1 MFLKLNKAE
10 LDYGS
15 FLEGVMAGVLD
26 GIRVLDFG
34 RYIAGPF
41 CGMLLGDMGAEV
53 IRIDKLSGSED
64 RYLVP
69 VAKSGEGPLF
79 LALNRNKKSL
89 TLNPMKPQGREI
101 VENLV
106 KTADIVIANLPQP
119 TLEAMGID
127 YDSLRAIKPDI
138 ILTTVTAYGNGG
150 PYSERVGF
158 DGVAQAL
165 AGATYMGGRPGDPMK
180 SFVPFADFGTA
191 TMAAFGTLSALIERN
206 KTGNGQLVE
215 AALTRTV
222 MAFNIA
228 LLAEEA
234 IKSIDRPSYGNRG
247 YSAGP
252 SDIFKTTDGAV
263 MVQVVGQPLFERWA
277 KLMGE
282 ESWLQDPR
290 FATDMDRGE
299 NGELLSARM
308 QMWCK
313 DMSTKEV
320 LDALDEARIP
330 CGPVLSAKQ
339 VLQDPHIKAMDF
351 LQDMNFP
358 GLKKPIPINTTPVK
372 LSKTPGTIRQRTAE
386 LGEHTDEMLESL
398 GYTADKISELRKARV
413 V

>member
-1 MFLKLNKAE
+1 
-10 LDYGS
+10 
-15 FLEGVMAGVLD
+15 MAGVLD

-69 VAKSGEGPLF
+69 VAESGEGPLF

-263 MVQVVGQPLFERWA
+263 MVEVVGQPLFERWA

-372 LSKTPGTIRQRTAE
+372 LSQTPGTIRQRTAE
-386 LGEHTDEMLESL
+386 LGEHTDEILNSL
-398 GYTADKISELRKARV
+398 GYPPDKISEMRYARV

>member
-1 MFLKLNKAE
+1 
-10 LDYGS
+10 
-15 FLEGVMAGVLD
+15 MAGVLD

-53 IRIDKLSGSED
+53 IRIDKLAGSED

-69 VAKSGEGPLF
+69 VADSGEGPLF

-89 TLNPMKPQGREI
+89 TLNPMKPQGQKI
-101 VENLV
+101 VKELV

-127 YDSLRAIKPDI
+127 YDSLKSIKPDI

-165 AGATYMGGRPGDPMK
+165 AGATFMGGRPGDPMK
-180 SFVPFADFGTA
+180 SFVTFADFGTA

-206 KTGNGQLVE
+206 KSGKGQLVE

-234 IKSIDRPSYGNRG
+234 IKAIDRPSYGNRG

-282 ESWLQDPR
+282 ESWLEDPR

-313 DMSTKEV
+313 DMTTKEV

-351 LQDMNFP
+351 LQKMDFP
-358 GLKKPIPINTTPVK
+358 GLKSPIPINTTPVK
-372 LSKTPGTIRQRTAE
+372 LSETPGTIRQRTAK
-386 LGEHTDEMLESL
+386 LGEHTSEILDAL
-398 GYTADKISELRKARV
+398 GYSLDEISEMRDARV

>member
-1 MFLKLNKAE
+1 
-10 LDYGS
+10 
-15 FLEGVMAGVLD
+15 MAGVLD

-69 VAKSGEGPLF
+69 VAESGEGPLF

-215 AALTRTV
+215 ATLTRTV

-358 GLKKPIPINTTPVK
+358 GLKTCLLYTSPSP
-372 LSKTPGTIRQRTAE
+372 RDQRGSRMPSSA
-386 LGEHTDEMLESL
+386 
-398 GYTADKISELRKARV
+398 
-413 V
+413 

>member
-1 MFLKLNKAE
+1 MP
-10 LDYGS
+10 
-15 FLEGVMAGVLD
+15 GVLD

-53 IRIDKLSGSED
+53 IRIDKLAGSED

-69 VAKSGEGPLF
+69 VADSGEGPLF

-89 TLNPMKPQGREI
+89 TLNPMKPQGQKI
-101 VENLV
+101 VKELV

-127 YDSLRAIKPDI
+127 YDSLKSIKPDI

-206 KTGNGQLVE
+206 KSGNGQLVE

-234 IKSIDRPSYGNRG
+234 IKAIDRPSYGNRG

-282 ESWLQDPR
+282 ESWLEDPR

-313 DMSTKEV
+313 DMTTKEV

-339 VLQDPHIKAMDF
+339 VLQDPHIMAMDF
-351 LQDMNFP
+351 LQKMDFP
-358 GLKKPIPINTTPVK
+358 GLKSPIPINTTPVK
-372 LSKTPGTIRQRTAE
+372 LSETPGTIRQRTAK
-386 LGEHTDEMLESL
+386 LGEHTSEILDAL
-398 GYTADKISELRKARV
+398 GYSLDEISEMRDARV

>member
-1 MFLKLNKAE
+1 MP
-10 LDYGS
+10 
-15 FLEGVMAGVLD
+15 GVLD

-53 IRIDKLSGSED
+53 IRIDKLAGSED

-69 VAKSGEGPLF
+69 VADSGEGPLF

-89 TLNPMKPQGREI
+89 TLNPMKPQGQKI
-101 VENLV
+101 VKELV

-127 YDSLRAIKPDI
+127 YDSLKSIKPDI

-206 KTGNGQLVE
+206 KSGNGQLVE

-234 IKSIDRPSYGNRG
+234 IKAIDRPSYGNRG

-277 KLMGE
+277 RLMGE
-282 ESWLQDPR
+282 ESWLEDPR

-313 DMSTKEV
+313 DMTTKEV

-351 LQDMNFP
+351 LQKMDFP
-358 GLKKPIPINTTPVK
+358 GLKSPIPINTTPVK
-372 LSKTPGTIRQRTAE
+372 LSETPGTIRQRTAK
-386 LGEHTDEMLESL
+386 LGEHTSEILDAL
-398 GYTADKISELRKARV
+398 GYSLDEISEMRDARV

>member
-1 MFLKLNKAE
+1 MP
-10 LDYGS
+10 
-15 FLEGVMAGVLD
+15 GVLD

-53 IRIDKLSGSED
+53 IRIDKLAGSED

-69 VAKSGEGPLF
+69 VADSGEGPLF

-89 TLNPMKPQGREI
+89 TLNPMKPQGQKI
-101 VENLV
+101 VKELV

-127 YDSLRAIKPDI
+127 YDSLKSIKPDI

-206 KTGNGQLVE
+206 KSGKGQLVE

-234 IKSIDRPSYGNRG
+234 IKAIDRPSYGNRG

-282 ESWLQDPR
+282 ESWLEDPR

-313 DMSTKEV
+313 DMTTKEV

-351 LQDMNFP
+351 LQKMDFP
-358 GLKKPIPINTTPVK
+358 GLKSPIPINTTPVK
-372 LSKTPGTIRQRTAE
+372 LSETPGTIRQRTAK
-386 LGEHTDEMLESL
+386 LGEHTSEILDVL
-398 GYTADKISELRKARV
+398 GYSLDEISEMRDARV

>member
-1 MFLKLNKAE
+1 MP
-10 LDYGS
+10 
-15 FLEGVMAGVLD
+15 GVLD

-53 IRIDKLSGSED
+53 IRIDKLAGSED

-69 VAKSGEGPLF
+69 VADSGEGPLF

-89 TLNPMKPQGREI
+89 TLNPMKPQGQKI
-101 VENLV
+101 VKELV

-127 YDSLRAIKPDI
+127 YDSLKSIKPDI

-206 KTGNGQLVE
+206 KSGNGQLVE

-234 IKSIDRPSYGNRG
+234 IKAIDRPSYGNRG

-282 ESWLQDPR
+282 ESWLEDPR

-313 DMSTKEV
+313 DMTTKEV

-339 VLQDPHIKAMDF
+339 VLEDPHIKAMDF
-351 LQDMNFP
+351 LQKMDFP
-358 GLKKPIPINTTPVK
+358 GLKSPIPINTTPVK
-372 LSKTPGTIRQRTAE
+372 LSETPGTIRQRTAK
-386 LGEHTDEMLESL
+386 LGEHTGEILDAL
-398 GYTADKISELRKARV
+398 GYSLDEISEMRDARV

>member
-1 MFLKLNKAE
+1 
-10 LDYGS
+10 
-15 FLEGVMAGVLD
+15 MAGVLD

-53 IRIDKLSGSED
+53 IRIDRLAGSED

-69 VAKSGEGPLF
+69 VADSGEGPLF

-89 TLNPMKPQGREI
+89 TLNPMKPQGQKI
-101 VENLV
+101 VKELV

-127 YDSLRAIKPDI
+127 YDSLKSIKPDI
-138 ILTTVTAYGNGG
+138 ILTTITAYGNGG

-206 KTGNGQLVE
+206 KSGKGQLVE

-234 IKSIDRPSYGNRG
+234 IKAIDRPSYGNRG

-282 ESWLQDPR
+282 ESWLEDPR

-308 QMWCK
+308 QIWCK
-313 DMSTKEV
+313 DMTTKEV

-351 LQDMNFP
+351 LQKMDFP
-358 GLKKPIPINTTPVK
+358 GLKSPIPINTTPVK
-372 LSKTPGTIRQRTAE
+372 LSETPGTIRQRTAK
-386 LGEHTDEMLESL
+386 LGEHTSEILDAL
-398 GYTADKISELRKARV
+398 GYSLDEISEMRDARV

>member
-1 MFLKLNKAE
+1 
-10 LDYGS
+10 
-15 FLEGVMAGVLD
+15 MAGVLD

-69 VAKSGEGPLF
+69 VAESGEGPLF

-372 LSKTPGTIRQRTAE
+372 LSQTPGTIRQRTAE
-386 LGEHTDEMLESL
+386 LGEHTDEILNSL
-398 GYTADKISELRKARV
+398 GYTADKISEMRNARV

>member
-1 MFLKLNKAE
+1 
-10 LDYGS
+10 
-15 FLEGVMAGVLD
+15 MAGVLD

-53 IRIDKLSGSED
+53 IRIDKLAGSED

-69 VAKSGEGPLF
+69 VADSGEGPLF

-89 TLNPMKPQGREI
+89 TLNPMKPQGQKI
-101 VENLV
+101 VKELV

-127 YDSLRAIKPDI
+127 YDSLKSIKPDI

-206 KTGNGQLVE
+206 KSGNGQLVE

-234 IKSIDRPSYGNRG
+234 IKAIDRPSYGNRG

-282 ESWLQDPR
+282 ESWLEDPR

-313 DMSTKEV
+313 DMTTKEV

-339 VLQDPHIKAMDF
+339 VLEDPHIKAMDF
-351 LQDMNFP
+351 LQKMDFP
-358 GLKKPIPINTTPVK
+358 GLKSPIPINTTPVK
-372 LSKTPGTIRQRTAE
+372 LSETPGTIRQRTAK
-386 LGEHTDEMLESL
+386 LGEHTSEILDVL
-398 GYTADKISELRKARV
+398 GYSLDEISEMRDARV

>member
-1 MFLKLNKAE
+1 M
-10 LDYGS
+10 G
-15 FLEGVMAGVLD
+15 GVLD

-69 VAKSGEGPLF
+69 VAESGEGPLF

-358 GLKKPIPINTTPVK
+358 GLKTPIPINTTPVK
-372 LSKTPGTIRQRTAE
+372 LSQTPGTIRQRTAE
-386 LGEHTDEMLESL
+386 LGEHTDEILDSL
-398 GYTADKISELRKARV
+398 GYTADQISEMRNARV

>member
-1 MFLKLNKAE
+1 
-10 LDYGS
+10 
-15 FLEGVMAGVLD
+15 MAGVLD

-53 IRIDKLSGSED
+53 IRIDKLAGSED

-69 VAKSGEGPLF
+69 VADSGEGPLF

-89 TLNPMKPQGREI
+89 TLNPMKPQGQKI
-101 VENLV
+101 VKELV

-127 YDSLRAIKPDI
+127 YDSLKSIKPDI

-206 KTGNGQLVE
+206 KSGNGQLVE

-234 IKSIDRPSYGNRG
+234 IKAIDRPSYGNRG

-282 ESWLQDPR
+282 ESWLEDPR

-313 DMSTKEV
+313 DMTTKEV

-351 LQDMNFP
+351 LQKMDFP
-358 GLKKPIPINTTPVK
+358 GLKSPIPINTTPVK
-372 LSKTPGTIRQRTAE
+372 LSETPGTIRQRTAK
-386 LGEHTDEMLESL
+386 LGEHTSEILDVL
-398 GYTADKISELRKARV
+398 GYSLDEISEMRDARV

>member
-1 MFLKLNKAE
+1 
-10 LDYGS
+10 
-15 FLEGVMAGVLD
+15 MAGVLD

-69 VAKSGEGPLF
+69 VAESGEGPLF
-79 LALNRNKKSL
+79 LSLNRNKKSL

-372 LSKTPGTIRQRTAE
+372 LSETPGTIRQRTAE
-386 LGEHTDEMLESL
+386 LGEHTDEILNSL
-398 GYTADKISELRKARV
+398 GYTPDKISEMRYARV

>member
-1 MFLKLNKAE
+1 
-10 LDYGS
+10 
-15 FLEGVMAGVLD
+15 MAGVLD

-69 VAKSGEGPLF
+69 VAESGEGPLF

-372 LSKTPGTIRQRTAE
+372 LSQTPGTIRQRTAE
-386 LGEHTDEMLESL
+386 LGEHTDEILNSL
-398 GYTADKISELRKARV
+398 GYTADKISND
-413 V
+413 

>member
-1 MFLKLNKAE
+1 MP
-10 LDYGS
+10 
-15 FLEGVMAGVLD
+15 GVLD

-53 IRIDKLSGSED
+53 IRIDKLAGSED

-69 VAKSGEGPLF
+69 VADSGEGPLF

-89 TLNPMKPQGREI
+89 TLNPMKPQGQKI
-101 VENLV
+101 VKELV

-127 YDSLRAIKPDI
+127 YDSLKSIKPDI

-206 KTGNGQLVE
+206 KSGNGQLVE

-234 IKSIDRPSYGNRG
+234 IKAIDRPSYGNRG

-282 ESWLQDPR
+282 ESWLEDPR

-313 DMSTKEV
+313 DMTTKEV

-339 VLQDPHIKAMDF
+339 VLQDPHIRAMDF
-351 LQDMNFP
+351 LQKMDFP
-358 GLKKPIPINTTPVK
+358 GLKSPIPINTTPVK
-372 LSKTPGTIRQRTAE
+372 LSVTPGTIRQRTAK
-386 LGEHTDEMLESL
+386 LGEHTSEILDAL
-398 GYTADKISELRKARV
+398 GYSLDEISEMRDARV

>member
-1 MFLKLNKAE
+1 
-10 LDYGS
+10 
-15 FLEGVMAGVLD
+15 MAGVLD
-26 GIRVLDFG
+26 GILILDFG

-53 IRIDKLSGSED
+53 IRIDKLAGSED

-69 VAKSGEGPLF
+69 VADSGEGPLF

-89 TLNPMKPQGREI
+89 TLNPMKPQGQKI
-101 VENLV
+101 VKELV

-127 YDSLRAIKPDI
+127 YDSLKSVKPDI

-206 KTGNGQLVE
+206 KSGKGQLVE

-234 IKSIDRPSYGNRG
+234 IKAIDRPSYGNRG

-282 ESWLQDPR
+282 ESWLEDPR

-313 DMSTKEV
+313 DMTTKEV

-351 LQDMNFP
+351 LQKMDFP
-358 GLKKPIPINTTPVK
+358 GLKSPIPINTTPVK
-372 LSKTPGTIRQRTAE
+372 LSETPGTIRQRTAK
-386 LGEHTDEMLESL
+386 LGEHTSEILDAL
-398 GYTADKISELRKARV
+398 GYSLDEISEMRDARV

>member
-1 MFLKLNKAE
+1 
-10 LDYGS
+10 
-15 FLEGVMAGVLD
+15 MAGVLD

-53 IRIDKLSGSED
+53 IRIDKLAGSED

-69 VAKSGEGPLF
+69 VADSGEGPLF

-89 TLNPMKPQGREI
+89 TLNPMKPQGQKI
-101 VENLV
+101 VKELV

-127 YDSLRAIKPDI
+127 YDSLKSIKPDI

-206 KTGNGQLVE
+206 KSGNGQLVE

-234 IKSIDRPSYGNRG
+234 IKAIDRPSYGNRG

-282 ESWLQDPR
+282 ESWLEDPR

-313 DMSTKEV
+313 DMTTKEV

-339 VLQDPHIKAMDF
+339 VLEDPHIKAMDF
-351 LQDMNFP
+351 LQKMDFP
-358 GLKKPIPINTTPVK
+358 GLKSQIPINTTPVK
-372 LSKTPGTIRQRTAE
+372 LSETPGTIRQRTAK
-386 LGEHTDEMLESL
+386 LGEHTSEILDSL
-398 GYTADKISELRKARV
+398 GYSLDEISEMRDARV

>member
-1 MFLKLNKAE
+1 
-10 LDYGS
+10 
-15 FLEGVMAGVLD
+15 MAGVLD

-53 IRIDKLSGSED
+53 IRIDKLAGSED

-69 VAKSGEGPLF
+69 VADSGEGPLF

-89 TLNPMKPQGREI
+89 TLNPMKPQGQKI
-101 VENLV
+101 VKELV

-127 YDSLRAIKPDI
+127 YDSLKSIKPDI

-191 TMAAFGTLSALIERN
+191 TMAAFGTLSALIERT
-206 KTGNGQLVE
+206 KSGKGQLVE

-234 IKSIDRPSYGNRG
+234 IKAIDRPSYGNRG

-282 ESWLQDPR
+282 ESWLEDPR

-313 DMSTKEV
+313 DMTTKEV

-351 LQDMNFP
+351 LQKMDFP
-358 GLKKPIPINTTPVK
+358 GLKSPIPINTTPVK
-372 LSKTPGTIRQRTAE
+372 LSETPGTIRQRTAK
-386 LGEHTDEMLESL
+386 LGEHTSEILDAL
-398 GYTADKISELRKARV
+398 GYSLDEISEMRDARV

>member
-1 MFLKLNKAE
+1 
-10 LDYGS
+10 
-15 FLEGVMAGVLD
+15 MAGVLD

-69 VAKSGEGPLF
+69 VAESGEGPLF

-119 TLEAMGID
+119 TLKAMGID

-351 LQDMNFP
+351 LQEMSFP
-358 GLKKPIPINTTPVK
+358 GLKQPIPINTTPVK
-372 LSKTPGTIRQRTAE
+372 LSQTPGTIRQRTAK
-386 LGEHTDEMLESL
+386 LGEHTDEILDSL
-398 GYTADKISELRKARV
+398 GYTADKISEMRNARIV
-413 V
+413 

>member
-1 MFLKLNKAE
+1 MT
-10 LDYGS
+10 
-15 FLEGVMAGVLD
+15 GVLD
-26 GIRVLDFG
+26 GVRVLDFG

-53 IRIDKLSGSED
+53 IRIDKLAGSED

-69 VAKSGEGPLF
+69 VAETGEGPLF
-79 LALNRNKKSL
+79 LALNRNKQSL
-89 TLNPMKPQGREI
+89 TLNPMKPQGRKV
-101 VENLV
+101 VEGLV
-106 KTADIVIANLPQP
+106 KTADVVIANLPQP

-127 YDSLRAIKPDI
+127 YESLKAIKSDI

-191 TMAAFGTLSALIERN
+191 TMAAFGTMSALLERKN
-206 KTGNGQLVE
+206 SGKGQLVE

-234 IKSIDRPSYGNRG
+234 VKAIDRPSYGNRG

-277 KLMGE
+277 NLMGE
-282 ESWLQDPR
+282 DSWLTDPR

-313 DMSTKEV
+313 DMTTKEV

-330 CGPVLSAKQ
+330 CGPVLSAQQ

-351 LQDMNFP
+351 LEEMEFP
-358 GLKKPIPINTTPVK
+358 GLQQKIPINTTPVK
-372 LSKTPGTIRQRTAE
+372 LSKTPGTIRNRTAK
-386 LGEHTDEMLESL
+386 LGEHTDKILSQL
-398 GYTADKISELRKARV
+398 GYAEGEIAEMRNARV
-413 V
+413 I

>member
-1 MFLKLNKAE
+1 MP
-10 LDYGS
+10 
-15 FLEGVMAGVLD
+15 GVLD

-53 IRIDKLSGSED
+53 IRIDKLAGSED

-69 VAKSGEGPLF
+69 VADSGEGPLF

-89 TLNPMKPQGREI
+89 TLNPMKPQGQKI
-101 VENLV
+101 VKELV
-106 KTADIVIANLPQP
+106 ETADIVIANLPQP

-127 YDSLRAIKPDI
+127 YDSLKSIKPDI

-191 TMAAFGTLSALIERN
+191 SMAAFGTLSALIERN
-206 KTGNGQLVE
+206 KSGNGQLVE

-222 MAFNIA
+222 MDFNIA

-234 IKSIDRPSYGNRG
+234 IKAIDRPSYGNRG

-282 ESWLQDPR
+282 ESWLEDPR

-313 DMSTKEV
+313 DMTTKEV

-351 LQDMNFP
+351 LQKMDFP
-358 GLKKPIPINTTPVK
+358 GLKSPIPINTTPVK
-372 LSKTPGTIRQRTAE
+372 LSETPGTIRQRTAK
-386 LGEHTDEMLESL
+386 LGEHTSEILDAL
-398 GYTADKISELRKARV
+398 GYSLDEISEMRDARV

>member
-1 MFLKLNKAE
+1 
-10 LDYGS
+10 
-15 FLEGVMAGVLD
+15 MAGVLD

-69 VAKSGEGPLF
+69 VAESGEGPLF

-89 TLNPMKPQGREI
+89 TLNPMKPKGREI

-127 YDSLRAIKPDI
+127 YASLRAIKPDI

-372 LSKTPGTIRQRTAE
+372 LSQTPGTIRQRTAE
-386 LGEHTDEMLESL
+386 LGEHTDEILNSL
-398 GYTADKISELRKARV
+398 GYTADKISEMRNARV

>member
-1 MFLKLNKAE
+1 
-10 LDYGS
+10 
-15 FLEGVMAGVLD
+15 MAGVLD

-53 IRIDKLSGSED
+53 IRIDKLAGSED
-64 RYLVP
+64 RYLVT
-69 VAKSGEGPLF
+69 VADSGEGPLF

-89 TLNPMKPQGREI
+89 TLNPMKPQGQKI
-101 VENLV
+101 VKELV

-127 YDSLRAIKPDI
+127 YDSLKSIKPDI

-206 KTGNGQLVE
+206 KSGNGQLVE

-234 IKSIDRPSYGNRG
+234 IKAIDRPSYGNRG

-282 ESWLQDPR
+282 ESWLEDPR

-313 DMSTKEV
+313 DMTTKEV

-351 LQDMNFP
+351 LQKMDFP
-358 GLKKPIPINTTPVK
+358 GLKSPIPINTTPVK
-372 LSKTPGTIRQRTAE
+372 LSETPGTIRQRTAK
-386 LGEHTDEMLESL
+386 LGEHTSEILDAL
-398 GYTADKISELRKARV
+398 GYSLDEISEMRDARV

>member
-1 MFLKLNKAE
+1 
-10 LDYGS
+10 
-15 FLEGVMAGVLD
+15 MAGVLD

-69 VAKSGEGPLF
+69 VAESGEGPLF

-127 YDSLRAIKPDI
+127 YDSLKAIKPDI

-206 KTGNGQLVE
+206 KSGNGQLVE

-299 NGELLSARM
+299 HGELLSARM

-320 LDALDEARIP
+320 LDSLEEARIP

-351 LQDMNFP
+351 LQEMSFP
-358 GLKKPIPINTTPVK
+358 GLKQPIPINTTPVK
-372 LSKTPGTIRQRTAE
+372 LSQTPGTIRQRTAE
-386 LGEHTDEMLESL
+386 LGEHTDEILDSL
-398 GYTADKISELRKARV
+398 GYSTDKISEMRNARIV
-413 V
+413 

>member
-1 MFLKLNKAE
+1 
-10 LDYGS
+10 
-15 FLEGVMAGVLD
+15 MAGVLD

-53 IRIDKLSGSED
+53 IRIDKLAGSED

-69 VAKSGEGPLF
+69 VADSGEGPLF

-89 TLNPMKPQGREI
+89 TLNPMKPQGQKI
-101 VENLV
+101 VKELV

-127 YDSLRAIKPDI
+127 YDSLKSIKPDI

-206 KTGNGQLVE
+206 KSGKGQLVE

-234 IKSIDRPSYGNRG
+234 IKAIDRPSYGNRG

-282 ESWLQDPR
+282 ESWLEDPR

-313 DMSTKEV
+313 DMTTKEV
-320 LDALDEARIP
+320 LDVLDEARIP

-351 LQDMNFP
+351 LQKMDFP
-358 GLKKPIPINTTPVK
+358 GLKSPIPINTTPVK
-372 LSKTPGTIRQRTAE
+372 LSETPGTIRQRTAK
-386 LGEHTDEMLESL
+386 LGEHTSEILDAL
-398 GYTADKISELRKARV
+398 GYSLDEISEMRDARV

>member
-1 MFLKLNKAE
+1 MP
-10 LDYGS
+10 
-15 FLEGVMAGVLD
+15 GVLD

-53 IRIDKLSGSED
+53 IRIDKLAGSED

-69 VAKSGEGPLF
+69 VADSGEGPLF

-89 TLNPMKPQGREI
+89 TLNPMKPQGQKI
-101 VENLV
+101 VKELV

-127 YDSLRAIKPDI
+127 YDSLKSIKPDI

-206 KTGNGQLVE
+206 KSGNGQLVE

-234 IKSIDRPSYGNRG
+234 IKAIDRPSYGNRG

-282 ESWLQDPR
+282 ESWLEDPR

-313 DMSTKEV
+313 DMTTKEV

-351 LQDMNFP
+351 LQKMDFP
-358 GLKKPIPINTTPVK
+358 GLKSPIPINTTLVK
-372 LSKTPGTIRQRTAE
+372 LSDTPGTIRQRTAK
-386 LGEHTDEMLESL
+386 LGEHTSEILDAL
-398 GYTADKISELRKARV
+398 GYSLDEICEMRDARV

>member
-1 MFLKLNKAE
+1 MP
-10 LDYGS
+10 
-15 FLEGVMAGVLD
+15 GVLD

-53 IRIDKLSGSED
+53 IRIDKLAGSED

-69 VAKSGEGPLF
+69 VADSGEGPLF

-89 TLNPMKPQGREI
+89 TLNPMKPQGQKI
-101 VENLV
+101 VKELV

-127 YDSLRAIKPDI
+127 YDSLKSIKPDI

-165 AGATYMGGRPGDPMK
+165 AGATFMGGRPGDPMK
-180 SFVPFADFGTA
+180 SFLPFADFGTA
-191 TMAAFGTLSALIERN
+191 TMAAFGTLSALIERT
-206 KTGNGQLVE
+206 KSGKGQLVE

-234 IKSIDRPSYGNRG
+234 IKAIDRPSYGNRG

-282 ESWLQDPR
+282 ESWLEDPR

-313 DMSTKEV
+313 DMTTKEV

-351 LQDMNFP
+351 LQKMDFP
-358 GLKKPIPINTTPVK
+358 GLKSPIPINTTPVK
-372 LSKTPGTIRQRTAE
+372 LSETPGTIRQRTAK
-386 LGEHTDEMLESL
+386 LGEHTSEILDVL
-398 GYTADKISELRKARV
+398 GYSLDEISEMRDARV

>member
-1 MFLKLNKAE
+1 
-10 LDYGS
+10 
-15 FLEGVMAGVLD
+15 MAGVLD

-69 VAKSGEGPLF
+69 VADSGEGPLF

-372 LSKTPGTIRQRTAE
+372 LSQTPGTIRQRTAE
-386 LGEHTDEMLESL
+386 LGEHTDEILNSL
-398 GYTADKISELRKARV
+398 GYTPDKISEMRYARV

>member
-1 MFLKLNKAE
+1 
-10 LDYGS
+10 
-15 FLEGVMAGVLD
+15 MAGVLD

-69 VAKSGEGPLF
+69 VAESGEGPLF
-79 LALNRNKKSL
+79 LALNRNKRSL

-119 TLEAMGID
+119 TLEAMGIN

-372 LSKTPGTIRQRTAE
+372 LSQTPGTIRQRTAE
-386 LGEHTDEMLESL
+386 LGEHTDEILDSL
-398 GYTADKISELRKARV
+398 GYTADKISEMRNARIV
-413 V
+413 

>member
-1 MFLKLNKAE
+1 MP
-10 LDYGS
+10 
-15 FLEGVMAGVLD
+15 GVLD

-53 IRIDKLSGSED
+53 IRIDKLAGSED

-69 VAKSGEGPLF
+69 VADSGEGPLF

-89 TLNPMKPQGREI
+89 TLNPMKPQGQKI
-101 VENLV
+101 VKELV

-127 YDSLRAIKPDI
+127 YDSLKSIKPDI

-165 AGATYMGGRPGDPMK
+165 AGATFMGGRPGDPMK

-191 TMAAFGTLSALIERN
+191 TMAAFGTLSALIERT
-206 KTGNGQLVE
+206 KSGKGQLVE

-234 IKSIDRPSYGNRG
+234 IKAIDRPSYGNRG

-282 ESWLQDPR
+282 ESWLEDPR

-313 DMSTKEV
+313 DMTTKEV

-351 LQDMNFP
+351 LQKMDFP
-358 GLKKPIPINTTPVK
+358 GLKSPIPINTTPVK
-372 LSKTPGTIRQRTAE
+372 LSETPGTIRQRTAK
-386 LGEHTDEMLESL
+386 LGEHTSEILDAL
-398 GYTADKISELRKARV
+398 GYSLDEISEMRDARV

>member
-1 MFLKLNKAE
+1 M
-10 LDYGS
+10 G
-15 FLEGVMAGVLD
+15 GVLD

-53 IRIDKLSGSED
+53 IRVDKLAGSED

-69 VAKSGEGPLF
+69 VAATGEGPMF
-79 LALNRNKKSL
+79 LALNRNKLSL
-89 TLNPMKPQGREI
+89 TLNPMKPEGRAI
-101 VENLV
+101 VRKLV
-106 KTADIVIANLPQP
+106 AKTDVVIANLPQP

-127 YDSLRAIKPDI
+127 YGSLKAIKPDI

-191 TMAAFGTLSALIERN
+191 TMAAFGTMSALYERR
-206 KTGNGQLVE
+206 KSGRGQLVE
-215 AALTRTV
+215 GALTRTV

-234 IKSIDRPSYGNRG
+234 LKGIDRPSYGNRG
-247 YSAGP
+247 YSSGP

-263 MVQVVGQPLFERWA
+263 MVQIVGQPLFGRWA

-282 ESWLQDPR
+282 DHWLTDPR
-290 FATDMDRGE
+290 FATDMDRGD

-313 DMSTKEV
+313 DMTTAEV
-320 LDALDEARIP
+320 LGALDAARIP
-330 CGPVLSAKQ
+330 CGPVLSAAQ
-339 VLQDPHIKAMDF
+339 VLKDPHIQAMDF
-351 LQDMNFP
+351 LQDMDFP
-358 GLKKPIPINTTPVK
+358 GMDKPVPITTTPVK
-372 LSKTPGTIRQRTAE
+372 LSETPGTIRRRTAT
-386 LGEHTDEMLESL
+386 LGEHTDQILGEL
-398 GYTADKISELRKARV
+398 GYDAAAIAGLRDGRV

>member
-1 MFLKLNKAE
+1 
-10 LDYGS
+10 
-15 FLEGVMAGVLD
+15 MAGVLD

-69 VAKSGEGPLF
+69 VAESGEGPLF

-89 TLNPMKPQGREI
+89 TLNPMKPKGREI

-228 LLAEEA
+228 LPAEEA

-372 LSKTPGTIRQRTAE
+372 LSQTPGTIRQRTAE
-386 LGEHTDEMLESL
+386 LGEHTDEILNSL
-398 GYTADKISELRKARV
+398 GYTADKISEMRNARV

>member
-1 MFLKLNKAE
+1 
-10 LDYGS
+10 
-15 FLEGVMAGVLD
+15 MAGVLD

-69 VAKSGEGPLF
+69 VAESGEGPLF

-127 YDSLRAIKPDI
+127 YDSLKAIKPDI

-206 KTGNGQLVE
+206 KSGNGQLVE

-277 KLMGE
+277 QLMGE

-299 NGELLSARM
+299 HGELLSARM

-351 LQDMNFP
+351 LQEMSFP
-358 GLKKPIPINTTPVK
+358 GLKQPIPINTTPVK
-372 LSKTPGTIRQRTAE
+372 LSQTPGTIRQRTAE
-386 LGEHTDEMLESL
+386 LGEHTDEILDNL
-398 GYTADKISELRKARV
+398 GYTTDKISEMRNARIV
-413 V
+413 

>member
-1 MFLKLNKAE
+1 
-10 LDYGS
+10 
-15 FLEGVMAGVLD
+15 MAGVLD
-26 GIRVLDFG
+26 GIRILDFG

-53 IRIDKLSGSED
+53 IRIDKLAGSED

-69 VAKSGEGPLF
+69 VADSGEGPLF

-89 TLNPMKPQGREI
+89 TLNPMKPQGQKI
-101 VENLV
+101 VKELV

-127 YDSLRAIKPDI
+127 YDSLKSIKPDI

-206 KTGNGQLVE
+206 KSGKGQLVE

-234 IKSIDRPSYGNRG
+234 IKAIDRPSYGNRG

-282 ESWLQDPR
+282 ESWLEDPR

-313 DMSTKEV
+313 DMTTKEV

-339 VLQDPHIKAMDF
+339 VLEDPHIKAMDF
-351 LQDMNFP
+351 LQKMDFP
-358 GLKKPIPINTTPVK
+358 GLKSPIPINTTPVK
-372 LSKTPGTIRQRTAE
+372 LSETPGTIRQRTAK
-386 LGEHTDEMLESL
+386 LGEHTSEILDAL
-398 GYTADKISELRKARV
+398 GYSLDEISEMRDARV